1 MCVCVH
7 ESVCVCLY
15 VRCMQRKEKRHLF
28 HLILDIQR
36 AFLFM
41 EEFQGLHVA
50 MSRCVVD
57 SIGSTLTVQEKKI
70 PGFIPDLYYKIMLSG
85 TAPAAR

>member
-1 MCVCVH
+1 
-7 ESVCVCLY
+7 
-15 VRCMQRKEKRHLF
+15 
-28 HLILDIQR
+28 
-36 AFLFM
+36 M

-85 TAPAAR
+85 TLPAARWYEHILLNAAQNISDKELGAIWGCAGILPVKLPDI